1 MHRHQALE
9 KLSAKGMPLELHDIL
24 VYGKPRRAFKNAPQ
38 SLRAL
43 FQENRSDATFVVVG
57 KERYTFNQT
66 WHEACA
72 IGHGL
77 VKEYEIMSGDR
88 VGICMRNFPEWIV
101 AFQAITSIGAIAVA
115 MNSLWQAD
123 ELKYGLDDS
132 GCKLLICD
140 QERIDLLSSYI
151 LPCEILVVRSDVHS
165 EYHQWQDLRLR
176 YINHSTY
183 LEMPDAKIQRIDDA
197 IILYTSG
204 STGRPKGV
212 ISSHLAI
219 VSALL
224 SWEIALQIWQL
235 IREKRLPKSTSQP
248 ASLLA
253 VPLFHATG
261 CHAIF
266 LAAFRSQT
274 QLVLTRKWDP
284 LEAAKLINNECIS
297 TFIAP
302 AAMTEDLIY
311 HAKISGNKL
320 SSLLSVG
327 GGGAARAPE
336 QVKNI
341 DATFARALPN
351 TGWGMTE
358 TNSIGTAIAGENYLE
373 KPGSSGLT
381 AAVLDKRIANEQGR
395 TLKPRTRGEVQV
407 RGTSMFRC
415 YWNKPKATADAYIDD
430 WFRTGDIGYLDD
442 DGYLFV
448 VDRLKDMVIRGGEN
462 IGCGEVEAAI
472 LTSCSS

>member
-1 MHRHQALE
+1 
-9 KLSAKGMPLELHDIL
+9 MP
-24 VYGKPRRAFKNAPQ
+24 V
-38 SLRAL
+38 
-43 FQENRSDATFVVVG
+43 
-57 KERYTFNQT
+57 
-66 WHEACA
+66 
-72 IGHGL
+72 
-77 VKEYEIMSGDR
+77 
-88 VGICMRNFPEWIV
+88 
-101 AFQAITSIGAIAVA
+101 
-115 MNSLWQAD
+115 
-123 ELKYGLDDS
+123 
-132 GCKLLICD
+132 
-140 QERIDLLSSYI
+140 
-151 LPCEILVVRSDVHS
+151 
-165 EYHQWQDLRLR
+165 
-176 YINHSTY
+176 
-183 LEMPDAKIQRIDDA
+183 
-197 IILYTSG
+197 
-204 STGRPKGV
+204 
-212 ISSHLAI
+212 
-219 VSALL
+219 
-224 SWEIALQIWQL
+224 
-235 IREKRLPKSTSQP
+235 
-248 ASLLA
+248 
-253 VPLFHATG
+253 ATG

-274 QLVLTRKWDP
+274 KLVLTRKWDP

-442 DGYLFV
+442 DGYLLV